1 MSTHPLHAFYLHLQN
16 QNDMQKEK
24 AEKVRQ
30 EREELPDITEELR
43 TKFRQHREKFEAAR
57 EPLLEGLASKYDL
70 DLFKEAQA
78 RACEQ
83 LVNIIQNKTTD
94 C

>member
-1 MSTHPLHAFYLHLQN
+1 
-16 QNDMQKEK
+16 MQKEK
-24 AEKVRQ
+24 ADRVRQ

-43 TKFRQHREKFEAAR
+43 KKFRQHREKFEAAR

-70 DLFKEAQA
+70 ELFREAQA

-83 LVNIIQNKTTD
+83 LVNITFYIHLNHSISECNNLKSCDQTN
-94 C
+94 